1 MASITTFTLTD
12 SRDMQ
17 QTILRIIAATA
28 CCGLFVTACSND
40 MGGDAA
46 TNDNTAS
53 PASAD
58 SANGIVSQQ
67 STRLDDGSEFIVR
80 TMQAGDAAA
89 GTAEPGQL
97 VSVHYTGW
105 LYDPAA
111 VNERG
116 AQFDSSVGRGAP
128 FQFPLGAGRVIRGWD
143 QGVAG
148 MTIGEKRE
156 LIIPALWAY
165 GERGAGGVIPPGATL
180 LFEVE
185 LLGLN

>member
-1 MASITTFTLTD
+1 MK
-12 SRDMQ
+12 
-17 QTILRIIAATA
+17 QTIFRIIAATA
-28 CCGLFVTACSND
+28 CCGFFVTACSND
-40 MGGDAA
+40 MGDDTA
-46 TNDNTAS
+46 TTDDIAN
-53 PASAD
+53 PASVD
-58 SANGIVSQQ
+58 SASGLSSVLQRAR
-67 STRLDDGSEFIVR
+67 TLDDGSEFVIR

-105 LYDPAA
+105 LYDPEAA
-111 VNERG
+111 NERG
-116 AQFDSSVGRGAP
+116 TQFDSSVGRGAP

>member
-1 MASITTFTLTD
+1 
-12 SRDMQ
+12 MQ
-17 QTILRIIAATA
+17 QTIFRIIAATA
-28 CCGLFVTACSND
+28 CCGFFVTACSND

-46 TNDNTAS
+46 TNDNTAN
-53 PASAD
+53 PASVD
-58 SANGIVSQQ
+58 SASGLNSILERVR
-67 STRLDDGSEFIVR
+67 TLDDGSEFVIR

-111 VNERG
+111 ATERG

-143 QGVAG
+143 QGVEG